1 MTSNMQNGF
10 GSGPMG
16 MGMNLTSDSHLIED
30 VSRAINLEVHA
41 YNFYQRLIK
50 LTPNEQFRQIIL
62 RIQHDEMKHY
72 HWFTMILRMMGGQQP
87 QITFGEI
94 PRDFKEGVQKAI
106 QNELEASAYYQD
118 IASRATTH
126 HVQMHFMHASHDEQR
141 HATWLQNILMMDN
154 MKMNHSSSGEIPEGL
169 KVAENPAFPIGSKA
183 IINADHMPNMKGAE
197 ATIVG
202 AYDTTVYMVDY
213 ISTAGEKVKNHKWL
227 VESELSP
234 K

>member
-1 MTSNMQNGF
+1 MQNHF
-10 GSGPMG
+10 GSSPMGTGMG
-16 MGMNLTSDSHLIED
+16 MGMDLTSDAHLKYD
-30 VSRAINLEVHA
+30 VTKAIIGEVHA
-41 YNFYQRLIK
+41 YNFYQRLAQ
-50 LTPNEQFRQIIL
+50 LAPNEQFRQIIL
-62 RIQHDEMKHY
+62 RIQRDEAKHY

-87 QITFGEI
+87 QIPPGEL
-94 PRDFKEGVQKAI
+94 PTDFKEGVQKAI
-106 QNELEASAYYQD
+106 QDELEASSFYQD

-126 HVQMHFMHASHDEQR
+126 HVQMHFIHASHDEQR
-141 HATWLQNILMMDN
+141 HANWFQNMLMIDN
-154 MKMNHSSSGEIPEGL
+154 MNMNHLSSAEIPEGL
-169 KVAENPAFPIGSKA
+169 QVAKNPAFPIGSKA

>member
-1 MTSNMQNGF
+1 MHNGVGSN
-10 GSGPMG
+10 PMG
-16 MGMNLTSDSHLIED
+16 MGMDLTSDAHLIED
-30 VSRAINLEVHA
+30 VSRAIILEVQA
-41 YNFYQRLIK
+41 YNFYQRLIQ

-94 PRDFKEGVQKAI
+94 PRDFNEGVQKAI
-106 QNELEASAYYQD
+106 QNELEASSFYQD

-154 MKMNHSSSGEIPEGL
+154 MKMNHSSSGELPEGL
-169 KVAENPAFPIGSKA
+169 KAAENPTFPVGSKA

-202 AYDTTVYMVDY
+202 AYDTTVYMVNY
-213 ISTAGEKVKNHKWL
+213 ISTTGEKVTNHKWL
-227 VESELSP
+227 VESELSA

>member
-1 MTSNMQNGF
+1 MQNGF
-10 GSGPMG
+10 GSSPMG
-16 MGMNLTSDSHLIED
+16 MGMNLTSDAHLIED
-30 VSRAINLEVHA
+30 VSRAIILEVHA
-41 YNFYQRLIK
+41 YNFYQRLIQI
-50 LTPNEQFRQIIL
+50 TPNEQFKQIIL
-62 RIQHDEMKHY
+62 RIQHYEMKHY

-87 QITFGEI
+87 QIPFGEI

-106 QNELEASAYYQD
+106 QKELEASSFYQD

-141 HATWLQNILMMDN
+141 HATWFQNILMMNN
-154 MKMNHSSSGEIPEGL
+154 MEMNHSYPRGIPKGL

-183 IINADHMPNMKGAE
+183 IITADHKPNMKGAV

-202 AYDTTVYMVDY
+202 AFDTTVYMVDY

-227 VESELSP
+227 VESELSQ
-234 K
+234 KQ

>member
-1 MTSNMQNGF
+1 MR
-10 GSGPMG
+10 
-16 MGMNLTSDSHLIED
+16 MGMNLTSDAHLIED
-30 VSRAINLEVHA
+30 VSRAITLEIHA
-41 YNFYQRLIK
+41 YNFSQRLIQ

-87 QITFGEI
+87 QIPFGEM

-106 QNELEASAYYQD
+106 QNELEASSFYQD

-126 HVQMHFMHASHDEQR
+126 HVQMHFMHAAQDEQR
-141 HATWLQNILMMDN
+141 HATWLQNISMMDN
-154 MKMNHSSSGEIPEGL
+154 MEMNHPGSRKIPKGL
-169 KVAENPAFPIGSKA
+169 KVAENPAFPVGSKA
-183 IINADHMPNMKGAE
+183 IILADHLPNMKGAE

-213 ISTAGEKVKNHKWL
+213 ISTAGEKVKNHKWV

>member
-1 MTSNMQNGF
+1 MHYGF
-10 GSGPMG
+10 GSGPIV
-16 MGMNLTSDSHLIED
+16 MGMNLTSDAHLRED

-41 YNFYQRLIK
+41 YNFYQRLIQ

-72 HWFTMILRMMGGQQP
+72 HWFTMILRLMGGQQP
-87 QITFGEI
+87 QITAGEI

-126 HVQMHFMHASHDEQR
+126 YVQMHFMHASHDEQR

-154 MKMNHSSSGEIPEGL
+154 MELNHWSSGIIPEGL
-169 KVAENPAFPIGSKA
+169 KIAENPAFPIGSKA

-227 VESELSP
+227 VESELLP

>member
-1 MTSNMQNGF
+1 MQNSF
-10 GSGPMG
+10 GSSPMG
-16 MGMNLTSDSHLIED
+16 MGMDLTGDAQLIQD
-30 VSRAINLEVHA
+30 VSRAIISEVHA
-41 YNFYQRLIK
+41 YNFYQRLLQ

-72 HWFTMILRMMGGQQP
+72 HWFTRILSMMGGQQP
-87 QITFGEI
+87 QIPFGEL
-94 PRDFKEGVQKAI
+94 PRNFKEGVQKAI
-106 QNELEASAYYQD
+106 QDELEASSFYQD

-154 MKMNHSSSGEIPEGL
+154 MEMSHSSSRKGPKGL
-169 KVAENPAFPIGSKA
+169 KEAKNPAFPVGSKA
-183 IINADHMPNMKGAE
+183 IILADHMPNMKGAE

>member
-1 MTSNMQNGF
+1 MTFSMQNRF
-10 GSGPMG
+10 GSSPMG
-16 MGMNLTSDSHLIED
+16 MGMDLTTDAHLIED
-30 VSRAINLEVHA
+30 VSKAIILEVQA
-41 YNFYQRLIK
+41 YNFYQRLVE
-50 LTPNEQFRQIIL
+50 LTPNEQFRQIIF
-62 RIQHDEMKHY
+62 RIQRDEMKHY

-87 QITFGEI
+87 QIPFGEI

-106 QNELEASAYYQD
+106 QKELEAYSFYQD
-118 IASRATTH
+118 ISSRAKTH

-141 HATWLQNILMMDN
+141 HATWLQSMLMMDN
-154 MKMNHSSSGEIPEGL
+154 MEMNHSSSGKIPKGL

-213 ISTAGEKVKNHKWL
+213 ISTTGEKVRNHKWL